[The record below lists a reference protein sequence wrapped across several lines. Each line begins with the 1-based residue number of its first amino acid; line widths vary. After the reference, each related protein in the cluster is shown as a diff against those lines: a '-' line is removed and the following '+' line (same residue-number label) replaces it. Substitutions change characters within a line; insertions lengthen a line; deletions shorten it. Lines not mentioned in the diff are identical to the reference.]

1 MTKRITKNFQ
11 THSAKQFIESIDEAA
26 NNIYYMVVGKH
37 TEFSD
42 DTTPPAVNNNVQAT
56 FYDPNDN
63 FIFGKQITSSD
74 VKHMATRYDW
84 TSGTVYA
91 MYDDTNS
98 NLYANNFYVVS
109 PESGSYHV
117 FKCLYNSDGA
127 PSTAQPLLSETSAD
141 DEIYIKTTDGYQWKY
156 MYSISSAEFTKFA
169 TANNIPVIP
178 NANVSGNAVSG
189 AIDVILVTTAGSD
202 YNAYANG
209 TISVA
214 AVGGNTRIFE
224 ITSSGTLAS
233 NNDFYKDSSIYIG
246 TGTGAGQLRKIT
258 DYVASSKRLVIDT
271 AFTTLPDTTSTFEIS
286 PYVEITG
293 DGQNAT
299 ARALVNSTANT
310 IANVQIVT
318 RGSGYTFAT
327 ATVTGNTGTI
337 NVSSNSAISANSAV
351 ARVIISPQHGHGNN
365 VINELGAD
373 KVGISVTFANN
384 ETGTI
389 PTDNDYRQ
397 ISVVKDPLFREVV
410 LSIDTLSGTFQD
422 EEVVTASTSGANG
435 IISGANSTVVTI
447 SNTAGFFVTGET
459 ITGATSN
466 ATANVAG
473 ITSQVTT
480 TFDQRYKY
488 TITLTDSGTNGLGF
502 IEDEEVKQNEGLAT
516 EANAFVH
523 AANSTVVFLTN
534 QKGNF
539 ELSDSALGTVR
550 TITGQTSAAV
560 GKLETYTAPDLVKGC
575 GELIYLENLQPISR
589 ANNQSETV
597 KLIIEF

>member
-11 THSAKQFIESIDEAA
+11 THSAAQFIESISEAA

-37 TEFSD
+37 TEFAD
-42 DTTPPAVNNNVQAT
+42 DTSPPAVNNNVQAT
-56 FYDPNDN
+56 YYEPYEN
-63 FIFGKQITSSD
+63 FIFGKQITSND
-74 VKHMATRYDW
+74 VKHMTSRYDW
-84 TSGTVYA
+84 TANTVYA
-91 MYDDTNS
+91 MYDDQDS
-98 NLYANNFYVVS
+98 NLSSNNYFVVS

-117 FKCLYNSDGA
+117 FKCLYNNEGQ
-127 PSTAQPLLSETSAD
+127 PSSAQPLLSETAAD
-141 DEIYIKTTDGYQWKY
+141 DDIYIKSTDGYQWKY
-156 MYSISSAEFTKFA
+156 MYSISSADWSKFA
-169 TANNIPVIP
+169 TSNNIPVIP

-189 AIDVILVTTAGSD
+189 AIDLVIVTAAGSN
-202 YNAYANG
+202 YNSYANG
-209 TISVA
+209 TISVS

-233 NNDFYKDSSIYIG
+233 NNDFYKDSSLYIK

-271 AFTTLPDTTSTFEIS
+271 AFTTLPDTTSTYEIS

-293 DGQNAT
+293 DGLSAT
-299 ARALVNSTANT
+299 ARALVNTAANT

-327 ATVTGNTGTI
+327 ATITGNTGTI
-337 NVSSNSAISANSAV
+337 NVASNSAILANTAT
-351 ARVIISPQHGHGNN
+351 ARAIISPQHGHGNN

-397 ISVVKDPLFREVV
+397 ITVIKDPLFSEVV

-422 EEVVTASTSGANG
+422 EEVVTAGTSGANG
-435 IISGANSTVVTI
+435 IVTAANSSSI
-447 SNTAGFFVTGET
+447 SLANTFGFFVTGEEL
-459 ITGATSN
+459 TGATSN
-466 ATANVAG
+466 ATANVAA
-473 ITSQVTT
+473 ITSQITT

-516 EANAFVH
+516 EANAFIH
-523 AANSTVVFLTN
+523 AANSTTVFLTN
-534 QKGNF
+534 KKGNF
-539 ELSDSALGTVR
+539 ELSDSALGVVR

-560 GKLETYTAPDLVKGC
+560 GKLETYTGPDLVKGC

>member
-11 THSAKQFIESIDEAA
+11 THSAAQFIESISEAA

-37 TEFSD
+37 TEFAD
-42 DTTPPAVNNNVQAT
+42 DTSPPAVNNNVQAT
-56 FYDPNDN
+56 YYEPYEN
-63 FIFGKQITSSD
+63 FIFGKQITSND
-74 VKHMATRYDW
+74 VKHMTSRYDW
-84 TSGTVYA
+84 TANTVYA
-91 MYDDTNS
+91 MYDDQDS
-98 NLYANNFYVVS
+98 NLSSNNYFVVS

-117 FKCLYNSDGA
+117 FKCLYNSEGQ
-127 PSTAQPLLSETSAD
+127 PSTAQPLLSETAAD
-141 DEIYIKTTDGYQWKY
+141 DDIYIKSTDGYQWKY
-156 MYSISSAEFTKFA
+156 MYSISSADWSKFA
-169 TANNIPVIP
+169 TSNNIPVIP

-189 AIDVILVTTAGSD
+189 AIDVVIVTAAGSN
-202 YNAYANG
+202 YNSYANG
-209 TISVA
+209 TISVS

-233 NNDFYKDSSIYIG
+233 NNDFYKDSSLYIK

-271 AFTTLPDTTSTFEIS
+271 AFTTLPDTTSTYEIS

-293 DGQNAT
+293 DGLSAT
-299 ARALVNSTANT
+299 ARALVNTAANT

-327 ATVTGNTGTI
+327 ATITGNTGTI
-337 NVSSNSAISANSAV
+337 NVASNSAILANTAT
-351 ARVIISPQHGHGNN
+351 ARAIISPQHGHGNN

-397 ISVVKDPLFREVV
+397 ITVIKDPLFSEVV

-422 EEVVTASTSGANG
+422 EEVVTAGTSGANG
-435 IISGANSTVVTI
+435 IVTAANSSSI
-447 SNTAGFFVTGET
+447 SLANTFGFFVTGEEL
-459 ITGATSN
+459 TGATSN
-466 ATANVAG
+466 ATANVAA
-473 ITSQVTT
+473 ITSQITT

-516 EANAFVH
+516 EANAFIH
-523 AANSTVVFLTN
+523 AANSTTVFLTN
-534 QKGNF
+534 KKGNF
-539 ELSDSALGTVR
+539 ELSDSALGVVR

-560 GKLETYTAPDLVKGC
+560 GKLETYTGPDLVKGC

>member
-11 THSAKQFIESIDEAA
+11 THSAAQFIESISEAA

-37 TEFSD
+37 TEFAD
-42 DTTPPAVNNNVQAT
+42 DTSPPAVNNNVQAT
-56 FYDPNDN
+56 YYEPYEN
-63 FIFGKQITSSD
+63 FIFGKQITSND
-74 VKHMATRYDW
+74 VKHMTSRYDW
-84 TSGTVYA
+84 TANTVYA
-91 MYDDTNS
+91 MYDDQDS
-98 NLYANNFYVVS
+98 NLSSNNYFVVS

-117 FKCLYNSDGA
+117 FKCLYNSEGQ
-127 PSTAQPLLSETSAD
+127 PSTAQPLLSETAAD
-141 DEIYIKTTDGYQWKY
+141 DDIYIKSTDGYQWKY
-156 MYSISSAEFTKFA
+156 MYSISSADWSKFA
-169 TANNIPVIP
+169 TSNNIPVIP

-189 AIDVILVTTAGSD
+189 AIDVVIVTAAGSN
-202 YNAYANG
+202 YNSYANG
-209 TISVA
+209 TISVS

-233 NNDFYKDSSIYIG
+233 NNDFYKDSSLYIK

-271 AFTTLPDTTSTFEIS
+271 AFTTLPDTTSTYEIS

-293 DGQNAT
+293 DGLSAT
-299 ARALVNSTANT
+299 ARALVNTAANT

-327 ATVTGNTGTI
+327 ATITGNTGTI
-337 NVSSNSAISANSAV
+337 NVASNSAILANTAT
-351 ARVIISPQHGHGNN
+351 ARAIISPQHGHGNN

-397 ISVVKDPLFREVV
+397 ITVIKDPLFSEVV

-422 EEVVTASTSGANG
+422 EEVVTAGTSGANG
-435 IISGANSTVVTI
+435 IVTAANSSSI
-447 SNTAGFFVTGET
+447 SLANTFGFFVTGEEL
-459 ITGATSN
+459 TGATSN
-466 ATANVAG
+466 ATANVAA
-473 ITSQVTT
+473 ITSQITT

-516 EANAFVH
+516 EANAFIH
-523 AANSTVVFLTN
+523 TANSTTVFLTN
-534 QKGNF
+534 KKGNF
-539 ELSDSALGTVR
+539 ELSDSALGVVR

-560 GKLETYTAPDLVKGC
+560 GKLETYTGPDLVKGC

>member
-11 THSAKQFIESIDEAA
+11 THSAAQFIESISEAA

-37 TEFSD
+37 TEFAD
-42 DTTPPAVNNNVQAT
+42 DTSPPAVNNNVQAT
-56 FYDPNDN
+56 YYEPYEN
-63 FIFGKQITSSD
+63 FIFGKQITSND
-74 VKHMATRYDW
+74 VKHMTSRYDW
-84 TSGTVYA
+84 TANTVYA
-91 MYDDTNS
+91 MYDDQDS
-98 NLYANNFYVVS
+98 NLSSNNYFVVS

-117 FKCLYNSDGA
+117 FKCLYNSEGQ
-127 PSTAQPLLSETSAD
+127 PSTAQPLLSETAAD
-141 DEIYIKTTDGYQWKY
+141 DDIYIKSTDGYQWKY
-156 MYSISSAEFTKFA
+156 MYSISSADWSKFA
-169 TANNIPVIP
+169 TSNNIPVIP

-189 AIDVILVTTAGSD
+189 AIDVVIVTAGGSN
-202 YNAYANG
+202 YNSYANG
-209 TISVA
+209 TISVS

-233 NNDFYKDSSIYIG
+233 NNDFYKDSSLYIK

-271 AFTTLPDTTSTFEIS
+271 AFTTLPDTTSTYEIS

-293 DGQNAT
+293 DGLSAT
-299 ARALVNSTANT
+299 ARALVNTAANT

-327 ATVTGNTGTI
+327 ATITGNTGTI
-337 NVSSNSAISANSAV
+337 NVASNSAILANTATARAV
-351 ARVIISPQHGHGNN
+351 ISPQHGHGNN
-365 VINELGAD
+365 AINELGAD

-397 ISVVKDPLFREVV
+397 ITVIKDPLFSEVV

-422 EEVVTASTSGANG
+422 EEVVTAGTSGANG
-435 IISGANSTVVTI
+435 IVTAANSSSI
-447 SNTAGFFVTGET
+447 SLANTFGFFVTGEEL
-459 ITGATSN
+459 TGATSN
-466 ATANVAG
+466 ATANIAA
-473 ITSQVTT
+473 ITSQITT

-516 EANAFVH
+516 EANAFIH
-523 AANSTVVFLTN
+523 AANSTTVFLTN
-534 QKGNF
+534 KKGNF
-539 ELSDSALGTVR
+539 ELSDSALGVVR

-560 GKLETYTAPDLVKGC
+560 GKLETYTGPDLVKGC